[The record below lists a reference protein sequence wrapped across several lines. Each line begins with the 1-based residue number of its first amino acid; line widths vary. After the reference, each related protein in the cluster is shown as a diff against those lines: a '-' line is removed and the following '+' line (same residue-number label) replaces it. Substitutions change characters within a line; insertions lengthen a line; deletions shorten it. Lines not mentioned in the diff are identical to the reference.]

1 MTRFSPVSP
10 DREAPTGRSLPLGEG
25 QWRLR
30 SLVLAG
36 CLGASVALSGC
47 SGSDSPSQNS
57 GGGTTFGADQSFF
70 FEDPNFGGAAT
81 SMRLDSLAYGR
92 LVELTARNANGE
104 RQLMAENFVIGQEFN
119 NQSGD
124 WELETN
130 PVTGQQTFF
139 IDRNVDDADERAE
152 FLTFARNAANAL
164 APIQVREVDDP
175 LVSMVP
181 RNAAIVVQFNDLLDP
196 GSVNDD
202 TIAILQGE
210 PPAVPSIPHSARIF
224 PSENFGGTSSNGT
237 FYPTR
242 VIIDLTISEIEATAS
257 AETLAVNTLGLRAS
271 TQPNRSNTQVRFAT
285 RINSTIGVTNVVRNL
300 AGNPLSSTTNGPADL
315 TASTQPVLRPF
326 RSGGASTV
334 ILDPFNGFLLDDEA
348 PIIVGSTQ
356 VELLD
361 PPQQLT
367 AGAAGSNSRRFN
379 LPRVQFSSTLCASGP
394 DIGDVIVQSG
404 VFAQVVQ
411 QGTAPGGDG
420 IVRDVGVRL
429 VSFPDVW
436 DGPFTWENTGQ
447 GAAAYETAYDPS
459 IDNGRTECFV
469 RVLPL
474 PTGFPENPGQG
485 VLPESIFTVRF
496 SEPMEPASLTAFDS
510 VTLAR
515 DAFVV
520 GETLPSS
527 SFVVGSVAQTQDL
540 RSVTFTPRTALSHQ
554 EGTAEPYFLRVADQ
568 DNDAFPPEDLAGN
581 AVESFPEISF
591 AIEATA
597 PSRLNGGRVS
607 RFTSIDEEGP
617 EGAEWGGQVLID
629 SARQLLR
636 PRPVLRGQVVLDNNQ
651 PMMALQTFIPGGVV
665 TPHSPFGSR
674 MQTLWRYCDCGF
686 SLTDQQDQS
695 LDIEGLS
702 WRPSGATVAA
712 DDFSRFE
719 IRLAHCRRLPDEFI
733 DPGTAWPQYPQS
745 GLLPAFSQNRL
756 QVQRPDIQSELVVHP
771 RERGYTIDTGDLYQ
785 GSTGTTLLPFPLN
798 RDDSFDDNVYFTWRD
813 PRVRTR
819 APSQRNGGTEPRQW
833 FIARGLQPPLFPG
846 YRFFY
851 GPINQ
856 CQTIALPLLME
867 FRVYPDLGAVGQNS
881 WDFNIA
887 ANSSARP
894 YFRAFAT
901 GGTDTAGSTILVEP
915 DSADSAIGGFN
926 PGTSPA
932 GQVTDGQDNVVHHGA
947 IDYVTRISHAHSIWF
962 EATID
967 GEATFI
973 GRRFSEPILEPNAG
987 DQAGGTEVRVEYR
1000 GATAIEYL
1008 NDELSWQEQ
1017 MPVFTCPADP
1027 VEGREDNDGDPQDA
1041 DPTPG
1046 IPDFQV
1052 NAFLLDLYGD
1062 YYNDSDNF
1070 SRTFGDPPG
1079 TPPPA
1084 ASCDTPNVPPLPRLT
1099 NQFPEHD
1106 SDWANPGLTFLGGD
1120 DSWRTSVDQIADSRF
1135 YQVRLTFV
1143 GNPET
1148 GQTAEVS
1155 AFALTWTQN

>member
-1 MTRFSPVSP
+1 MPNSARVSP
-10 DREAPTGRSLPLGEG
+10 TLAAPRASTLRARPL
-25 QWRLR
+25 LT
-30 SLVLAG
+30 LFAAACAALA
-36 CLGASVALSGC
+36 GC
-47 SGSDSPSQNS
+47 SGSSSPSQS
-57 GGGTTFGADQSFF
+57 TGGGAAFGGSSGFF
-70 FEDPNFGGAAT
+70 FEDPHFGGAA
-81 SMRLDSLAYGR
+81 SEVRIESVSYGR
-92 LVELTARNANGE
+92 LVELTARDASGQ
-104 RQLMAENFVIGQEFN
+104 RVRMAAEYVIGGAVVTQA
-119 NQSGD
+119 GD
-124 WELETN
+124 WELTTN
-130 PVTGQQTFF
+130 PVTGQQTLFV
-139 IDRNVDDADERAE
+139 DRNVDDPDGRADFLSFAE
-152 FLTFARNAANAL
+152 ALGNQLTPVL
-164 APIQVREVDDP
+164 VREPDAA

-181 RNAAIVVQFNDLLDP
+181 RNAALVVQFDDLLDP
-196 GSVNDD
+196 ASIHDR
-202 TIAILQGE
+202 TIELLLGD
-210 PPAVPSIPHSARIF
+210 PPADTSAPFRPSIPHEARIF
-224 PSENFGGTSSNGT
+224 PSANFGGVSSSGD

-242 VIIDLTISEIEATAS
+242 VILDLTISEIEATAS

-617 EGAEWGGQVLID
+617 EGPEWGGQILLD
-629 SARQLLR
+629 SVRQILR
-636 PRPVLRGQVVLDNNQ
+636 PRPVLRGTAVLDNNQ
-651 PMMALQTFIPGGVV
+651 PMLALQRFIAGGVV

-674 MQTLWRYCDCGF
+674 LQTLWRYCDCGF

-702 WRPSGATVAA
+702 WRPSGATVAS

-1027 VEGREDNDGDPQDA
+1027 VE
-1041 DPTPG
+1041 
-1046 IPDFQV
+1046 
-1052 NAFLLDLYGD
+1052 
-1062 YYNDSDNF
+1062 
-1070 SRTFGDPPG
+1070 
-1079 TPPPA
+1079 
-1084 ASCDTPNVPPLPRLT
+1084 
-1099 NQFPEHD
+1099 
-1106 SDWANPGLTFLGGD
+1106 
-1120 DSWRTSVDQIADSRF
+1120 
-1135 YQVRLTFV
+1135 
-1143 GNPET
+1143 
-1148 GQTAEVS
+1148 
-1155 AFALTWTQN
+1155 